1 MNENYILIYS
11 ILKRTII
18 SGTPLLL
25 ATLGEIYTERSG
37 VLNLGI
43 EGLMA
48 IGAVT
53 SFGFTL
59 ITKNPIFG
67 ILIGI
72 LFGILLSLI
81 HGFVSITLKGNQ
93 TISGLALTMLGIG
106 ISGFWGK
113 AYIGKSLSER
123 ISEISIPFFE
133 KIPFIG
139 ELIFKNDPLVF
150 ISWIL
155 TILMWFILFKTKYGI
170 IIRSCGENP
179 LASDSM
185 GINVNLVRYYCVA
198 IGGALAGMAG
208 GYLSNVY
215 TPMWIEGMTGG
226 RGWVVIALTIF
237 SLWNPLRAILG
248 AYIFGGI
255 YILQY
260 ILQLRYK
267 ISPNLLL
274 MLPYIVTLIVLI
286 LSYEETV
293 KKKIGAPKFL
303 GEPYQKEEK

>member
-1 MNENYILIYS
+1 MNESSLLIYS
-11 ILKRTII
+11 ILKRAIV

-25 ATLGEIYTERSG
+25 ATLGEIYAERSG

-59 ITKNPIFG
+59 ITKNPLLG

-72 LFGILLSLI
+72 IFGISLSLL
-81 HGFVSITLKGNQ
+81 HGLISITLKGNQ
-93 TISGLALTMLGIG
+93 TISGLALSMLGLG

-113 AYIGKSLSER
+113 IYIGKSLPYR
-123 ISEISIPFFE
+123 IGEIGIPILE
-133 KIPFIG
+133 KIPFLG
-139 ELIFKNDPLVF
+139 ELIFKNDPIIF

-155 TILMWFILFKTKYGI
+155 TFLMWFILFKTKPGI
-170 IIRSCGENP
+170 MIRSCGENP
-179 LASDSM
+179 HASDSM
-185 GINVNLVRYYCVA
+185 GVNVDLVRYICVA
-198 IGGALAGMAG
+198 IGGALAGIAG
-208 GYLSNVY
+208 GYLSIVY

-226 RGWVVIALTIF
+226 RGWIVIALTIF

-267 ISPNLLL
+267 VSPNILL
-274 MLPYIVTLIVLI
+274 MLPYIVTLIVLL

-293 KKKIGAPKFL
+293 KKRIGAPKFL
-303 GEPYQKEEK
+303 GEPYIKEEK